1 MKPNGDKFLETFG
14 SLFAGPEWQPHERD
28 RLLESVRHRR
38 LAAGDAVMREGETC
52 GAVPFVIS
60 GAIRVYKVSE
70 TGREITLYRI
80 GPGQSCIL
88 SCCCAQ
94 SAAPF
99 PAVVVAEEETEAA
112 FLPADSVRRFFEKS
126 KAFRTFVLG
135 QYSSRM
141 AEVIELVEEVAFRRL
156 DERMHEWMLGQLELA
171 GGRGKTGGSLKVTHQ
186 ELADHLGTSREVVS
200 RILKDWE
207 QRGLLELSRGEIRL
221 LPRFD
226 SLPV

>member
-1 MKPNGDKFLETFG
+1 MNDAGERFLESFG
-14 SLFAGPEWQPHERD
+14 SLFAGPEWKGPERAQ
-28 RLLESVRHRR
+28 LLDSVRIRSLHS
-38 LAAGDAVMREGETC
+38 GDAVMREGETC

-60 GAIRVYKVSE
+60 GSIRVYKVSDG
-70 TGREITLYRI
+70 GREITLYRI

-99 PAVVVAEEETEAA
+99 PAIVAAEEETEAA
-112 FLPADSVRRFFEKS
+112 FIPSDSVRRFFERS
-126 KAFRTFVLG
+126 PAFRAFVLG
-135 QYSSRM
+135 QYSSRI
-141 AEVIELVEEVAFRRL
+141 AEVIELVEEVAFSRL
-156 DERMHEWMLGQLELA
+156 DERMREWMLTERAQ
-171 GGRGKTGGSLKVTHQ
+171 GGESLKVTHQ

-221 LPRFD
+221 LPKFT
-226 SLPV
+226 